1 LVPELSSYDYA
12 VVRLVPDLDRGEFV
26 NVGVV
31 LFSKARGS
39 LLAMVGID
47 DERLG
52 TLASGRD
59 VPTIRAH
66 LASIERIA
74 EGGPEAGS
82 LGHLSA
88 SQRFHWLVSPR
99 STMIQVSPVHS
110 GLCADPRAE
119 LERLYRRLVHPAAT
133 L

>member
-1 LVPELSSYDYA
+1 MPELSSYDYA

-39 LLAMVGID
+39 LLARVNID

-52 TLASGRD
+52 TLATGRD
-59 VPTIRAH
+59 VDSIRAH

-74 EGGPEAGS
+74 EGGSDAGS
-82 LGHLSA
+82 LGQLSA
-88 SQRFHWLVSPR
+88 SQRFHWLVAPR

-110 GLCADPRAE
+110 GLCADPSAE
-119 LERLYRRLVHPAAT
+119 LERLYRRLVQPAAT
-133 L
+133 T

>member
-1 LVPELSSYDYA
+1 MPELSSYDYA

-39 LLAMVGID
+39 LLARVGID

-52 TLASGRD
+52 MLASGRN
-59 VPTIRAH
+59 VATIRAH
-66 LASIERIA
+66 LASIEQLA

-82 LGHLSA
+82 LGQLSA

-133 L
+133 P